1 MLKAIVDFIVPGSP
15 ARSTM
20 CPSGMPPSI
29 ISSKPW
35 MNVRMRCPWPI
46 VTHSMLDGARIT
58 VPRPLSAREGV
69 RLQEKAKKK
78 GGVIANSHATAGRAY
93 DDFCTR
99 SVSNAS
105 AGNVYLLSGLLPGR
119 SGGSAG
125 VCPWEEPQG
134 PRGRVPSRAGAV
146 DQRPDEAVE
155 AGRLQLPSVVRHG
168 IPEGTRRR
176 RDPPRERH
184 PAFEGLQH
192 LRASG
197 PEPVRTRRGPLSGGD
212 GGRVG
217 SSAPRGRRP
226 PEAVSAPHLLERTA
240 RMRIRGGGRRAA
252 RPARG
257 TRRGPPG
264 PGQARSAAANE
275 RARVRDPRAAQRNPG
290 RDSVRPDRQA
300 VRDGGARPGD
310 ETDEAHG
317 AVKGSWAMGVDA
329 QPRRGVPGPLPRPR
343 PPASVGSPR

>member
-29 ISSKPW
+29 FSSKPW

-46 VTHSMLDGARIT
+46 VTHSRLDGARIT

-78 GGVIANSHATAGRAY
+78 GGVIANSHTRASRAY

-125 VCPWEEPQG
+125 VRPWEEPQG

-155 AGRLQLPSVVRHG
+155 TGRLPLPSVVRHG

-184 PAFEGLQH
+184 PAIQGLQH

-212 GGRVG
+212 GGRVR

-226 PEAVSAPHLLERTA
+226 PEAVSAPHPLERTA
-240 RMRIRGGGRRAA
+240 RMRLRASGA
-252 RPARG
+252 G
-257 TRRGPPG
+257 
-264 PGQARSAAANE
+264 AAAL
-275 RARVRDPRAAQRNPG
+275 QR
-290 RDSVRPDRQA
+290 RSR
-300 VRDGGARPGD
+300 
-310 ETDEAHG
+310 
-317 AVKGSWAMGVDA
+317 W
-329 QPRRGVPGPLPRPR
+329 
-343 PPASVGSPR
+343 PPAPRDRASTSASGPAPDWEHRLRLSPPHEDDVGL

>member
-29 ISSKPW
+29 FSSKPW

-46 VTHSMLDGARIT
+46 VTHSRLNGARIT

-69 RLQEKAKKK
+69 RLLEKAKKK
-78 GGVIANSHATAGRAY
+78 GGVIANSHARAGRAY

-134 PRGRVPSRAGAV
+134 PRGRVPPCAGPV
-146 DQRPDEAVE
+146 DQLLDEAVE
-155 AGRLQLPSVVRHG
+155 TGRLPLPSTLRDRVPQGAGRRPG
-168 IPEGTRRR
+168 PPGEG
-176 RDPPRERH
+176 H
-184 PAFEGLQH
+184 PASEGLQH

-197 PEPVRTRRGPLSGGD
+197 PEPVRTRRGPL
-212 GGRVG
+212 
-217 SSAPRGRRP
+217 
-226 PEAVSAPHLLERTA
+226 
-240 RMRIRGGGRRAA
+240 
-252 RPARG
+252 
-257 TRRGPPG
+257 
-264 PGQARSAAANE
+264 
-275 RARVRDPRAAQRNPG
+275 
-290 RDSVRPDRQA
+290 
-300 VRDGGARPGD
+300 
-310 ETDEAHG
+310 
-317 AVKGSWAMGVDA
+317 
-329 QPRRGVPGPLPRPR
+329 
-343 PPASVGSPR
+343 

>member
-20 CPSGMPPSI
+20 CPSGIPPSI
-29 ISSKPW
+29 FSSKPW

-78 GGVIANSHATAGRAY
+78 GGVIANSHATAGR
-93 DDFCTR
+93 
-99 SVSNAS
+99 
-105 AGNVYLLSGLLPGR
+105 
-119 SGGSAG
+119 
-125 VCPWEEPQG
+125 
-134 PRGRVPSRAGAV
+134 
-146 DQRPDEAVE
+146 
-155 AGRLQLPSVVRHG
+155 
-168 IPEGTRRR
+168 
-176 RDPPRERH
+176 
-184 PAFEGLQH
+184 
-192 LRASG
+192 
-197 PEPVRTRRGPLSGGD
+197 
-212 GGRVG
+212 
-217 SSAPRGRRP
+217 RP

-240 RMRIRGGGRRAA
+240 RMRIRGGGRCAA

-300 VRDGGARPGD
+300 VRDGSARPGD

-317 AVKGSWAMGVDA
+317 AVKGARPSRWMLSSDA
-329 QPRRGVPGPLPRPR
+329 G
-343 PPASVGSPR
+343 